1 MPILVIIIVIIYRHI
16 EQPGPNI
23 HDNMAD
29 IMVVDIHHVDVD
41 DDRVDM
47 DVEMHDMEVEGAI
60 DVEMPDMEVE
70 VAIDMELD
78 D

>member
-1 MPILVIIIVIIYRHI
+1 MPILVIIVIIYKHI
-16 EQPGPNI
+16 EQPVPNI

-29 IMVVDIHHVDVD
+29 VMDVDIHYVD

-47 DVEMHDMEVEGAI
+47 DVEMHDIEVEADM
-60 DVEMPDMEVE
+60 DVEMHNMEVD
-70 VAIDMELD
+70 AAMDMELD